1 MNSEAVVRD
10 SAATRLD
17 VTLLNVLLAF
27 MCVLFLLSGIFL
39 VDSAPNVGVR
49 PGVRSTVAPDGDR
62 STPVTDCGGTSLQ
75 VIFRG
80 AQVVAETSQQARAA
94 EGACQR
100 AAWISQVSGVVLFL
114 LIPVGWYG
122 AFRAN
127 TRYEGQHAVRT
138 RRSAGR
144 R

>member
-1 MNSEAVVRD
+1 MKSEAVVRD

-49 PGVRSTVAPDGDR
+49 PRVRSTVAPDGDGR
-62 STPVTDCGGTSLQ
+62 VTDCGGTSLQ